1 MQCRVS
7 SSFFFHY
14 NVYFCFLLVPDKAK
28 DSEHP
33 GSYSALKP
41 LNLQP
46 GLNSSRGIIPHPV
59 PSLVPSHLGKHHA
72 AASGGTQAALA
83 ATMMTQRSSDSAW
96 FSRQRLQERDSLME
110 LSLRS
115 PTKGTDVLRRDNHR

>member
-1 MQCRVS
+1 MIV
-7 SSFFFHY
+7 FFSLL
-14 NVYFCFLLVPDKAK
+14 FLPDKAK

-33 GSYSALKP
+33 AGFPAPKP
-41 LNLQP
+41 LSLQP
-46 GLNSSRGIIPHPV
+46 GLNSSRGVIPHPV

-83 ATMMTQRSSDSAW
+83 ASMMTQRSSESAW
-96 FSRQRLQERDSLME
+96 FSRQRPQERDSLME

-115 PTKGTDVLRRDNHR
+115 PAKGTDVLRRDTHR